1 MWYHLTY
8 LTYLRSSLLTS
19 EKKKSAYLEHVSV
32 SDTEVGLEI
41 SSGNCHR
48 SRKPGNLKELHLLGL
63 GRRNLRRN
71 VGNCLLAEL

>member
-1 MWYHLTY
+1 MV
-8 LTYLRSSLLTS
+8 SSDISYIFKKLS
-19 EKKKSAYLEHVSV
+19 ADIREKISVYLEHVSV

-41 SSGNCHR
+41 SSENCHR